1 MADQKN
7 ILKWLKIF
15 LYLYALHS
23 FAVALGL
30 MFLPPEF
37 FSIFGFEGCQESF
50 FKSQAGVFHLVMAVA
65 YIIAAKNIETSY
77 NLIWFIISA
86 KSIALVF
93 LASYFV
99 LFDRVWMIAISGIGD
114 GAMAILLYILF
125 RQYLKLNLSVKN

>member
-1 MADQKN
+1 MASHEK
-7 ILKWLKIF
+7 ILKWLKIL
-15 LYLYALHS
+15 LYLYAFHS

-50 FKSQAGVFHLVMAVA
+50 FKSQAGVFHLVMVVA
-65 YIIAAKNIETSY
+65 YLIGATKFEASY
-77 NLIWFIISA
+77 NLIWFIIMA

-99 LFDRVWMIAISGIGD
+99 LFDRIWMIAISGIGD

-125 RQYLKLNLSVKN
+125 RQYLKLNLLAKK